1 MTEDGEKVT
10 TLPGHSLKHG
20 RLLIL
25 AVLALVLL
33 AWHGFILYYASSH
46 MALSAGVVT
55 GIVVLII
62 IKHLG
67 FLGPAFAL
75 FRRRWLKR

>member
-1 MTEDGEKVT
+1 ML
-10 TLPGHSLKHG
+10 TLTGHSLTRG
-20 RLLIL
+20 RVWIV
-25 AVLALVLL
+25 AVLAVVFI
-33 AWHGFILYYASSH
+33 AVHGSILYYASSH

>member
-20 RLLIL
+20 RLWIL

-46 MALSAGVVT
+46 MALSAGIIAGT
-55 GIVVLII
+55 VVLIV

-67 FLGPAFAL
+67 LLAPVFAF
-75 FRRRWLKR
+75 FRRHRRKP